1 MNPTSILSFLAF
13 EDDHDD
19 VETSHQLLD
28 SSNKDTHEIGHAERD
43 TQDRVDTQRPSN
55 ASSFS
60 EGNGNKSP
68 LEPATLIY
76 HESARSIVFRDH
88 IRRATNMSVN
98 RSASSSLAH
107 DSYANIKEI
116 SMQKQGRDES
126 LLSHLSEAVSTVQVS
141 SLDNKSTSE
150 KYQEQQGSAFKAA
163 ISANTIR
170 LQNEGCDNDDEEELS
185 QSSTHDLSSYL
196 GASNNAV
203 QGKSCSA
210 SATSSVDSRISSSRS
225 ICSDTKP
232 QIVIANY
239 TPKIE
244 PLPALNLE
252 PHNEFQELFLSNP
265 YVWNEGE
272 GPEEATRNE
281 DVWNTMTIAERE
293 VVDMLLYQ
301 KCVVKSVKNVD
312 WTYFLKKYKVNG
324 MAKRWL
330 HPSEFSSCTKIE
342 RVNKYREYPEGSDSM
357 LFNSF
362 VTSTSLLPAYGLKMR
377 CYGSTKEYTTGV
389 IHALPQSYPFDVD
402 EEKSSMRS
410 NVWAWPSGYSA
421 KTEYNISPYGKLI
434 NGREEALASIA
445 QLRAM
450 NHSYIYDNDYE
461 ISGRIVK
468 GGLNTLPYN
477 EVFVRVGGVGRL
489 ANGLNTNCVLHPYD
503 FHGVDRTFDDGCGTP
518 VALFTR
524 TNMFKD
530 LTALLRLRARMS
542 SILGKETML
551 KIPLLFICPEHGTR
565 VLTIGLQQKLLSIM
579 SNSLNPFQ
587 NPHIKHKT
595 QMNNISESHFQQK
608 LQELLDL
615 DDDDIRNVLTAE
627 ECARLAGGFGATD
640 ESVANLLMDVMLE
653 DFKAE
658 RKSGLSQK
666 RLQNIVNEGISAS
679 VRSNDFNTSRQLLI
693 LYTLV
698 ASRGREDTH
707 KKSLKGTVSPSSR
720 SHRKLL
726 RHVSSIT
733 SKNETN
739 PIVSERT
746 PSSYPPPPPL
756 DTDRL
761 RSATNSDGLLSV
773 LGAAEVLK
781 SIQTNAAKKRAMEA
795 AQSIEEWIEKSENS
809 VAYRLASWRDLTTA
823 QDDLKIATENHSNFM
838 AFVSNKAITN
848 RKKFAEQ
855 LRYAVDSTNFEGIE
869 FLKSIH
875 SIVSTMHSPCLRLE
889 LLQFILGLDNR
900 YSVAHVERSVEL
912 AATCLNIS
920 ATEDIFASD
929 NESEIHGSLED

>member
-1 MNPTSILSFLAF
+1 MSSNENPCNRLTTKSILSFLAF

-19 VETSHQLLD
+19 VESSQQLIGTS
-28 SSNKDTHEIGHAERD
+28 SSKEDKREKGQAERPQQD
-43 TQDRVDTQRPSN
+43 TSETKTPSN

-60 EGNGNKSP
+60 EGNGNKAP
-68 LEPATLIY
+68 LEPATLVY
-76 HESARSIVFRDH
+76 HESARSIVFRDN
-88 IRRATNMSVN
+88 IRRATNSN
-98 RSASSSLAH
+98 SGRSASFSSTH
-107 DSYANIKEI
+107 ESYPSTHE
-116 SMQKQGRDES
+116 SSVQKPGIDAS
-126 LLSHLSEAVSTVQVS
+126 LLSHDSEVASTAQAS
-141 SLDNKSTSE
+141 SVDNGMSAE
-150 KYQEQQGSAFKAA
+150 KDQEQQGS
-163 ISANTIR
+163 IR
-170 LQNEGCDNDDEEELS
+170 LQNDCCENDDDDDDEEEELT
-185 QSSTHDLSSYL
+185 QSSTHDLSSFF
-196 GASNNAV
+196 GTTNHAI

-210 SATSSVDSRISSSRS
+210 ASATSSMDGRISTNRS
-225 ICSDTKP
+225 TCSSDTKP
-232 QIVIANY
+232 QIVIANF

-252 PHNEFQELFLSNP
+252 PHNEFQELLLSNP
-265 YVWNEGE
+265 YIWKEGQ

-281 DVWNTMTIAERE
+281 EVWNTMTIAERE
-293 VVDMLLYQ
+293 VVDMLLHQ
-301 KCVVKSVKNVD
+301 KCVVKSVKNGD
-312 WTYFLKKYKVNG
+312 WTSFLKKYKVDG
-324 MAKRWL
+324 TAKRWL

-342 RVNKYREYPEGSDSM
+342 RINKYREYPEGSDSM
-357 LFNSF
+357 KFNSF

-389 IHALPQSYPFDVD
+389 IHALPQSFPLDVD
-402 EEKSSMRS
+402 EEESSKRC

-434 NGREEALASIA
+434 NGREQALVTLA

-450 NHSYIYDNDYE
+450 NHSYIYDEDYE

-468 GGLNTLPYN
+468 GGLKTIPYN
-477 EVFVRVGGVGRL
+477 EIFVRVGGVGRL
-489 ANGLNTNCVLHPYD
+489 ANGLNANCALRPYD
-503 FHGVDRTFDDGCGTP
+503 FHGVGRTFDDGCGTP

-542 SILGKETML
+542 SILGKETMS
-551 KIPLLFICPEHGTR
+551 KIPLLYICPEHGTR

-587 NPHIKHKT
+587 NPQIKHKT

-653 DFKAE
+653 DSKAE
-658 RKSGLSQK
+658 SKSGLSQQ

-707 KKSLKGTVSPSSR
+707 KKSLDGTPTPSSR

-726 RHVSSIT
+726 RNVSSM
-733 SKNETN
+733 SSNYETHYV
-739 PIVSERT
+739 VSERI

-781 SIQTNAAKKRAMEA
+781 SIQTGAAKNRAMEA
-795 AQSIEEWIEKSENS
+795 AQSIEE
-809 VAYRLASWRDLTTA
+809 
-823 QDDLKIATENHSNFM
+823 
-838 AFVSNKAITN
+838 
-848 RKKFAEQ
+848 
-855 LRYAVDSTNFEGIE
+855 
-869 FLKSIH
+869 
-875 SIVSTMHSPCLRLE
+875 
-889 LLQFILGLDNR
+889 
-900 YSVAHVERSVEL
+900 
-912 AATCLNIS
+912 
-920 ATEDIFASD
+920 
-929 NESEIHGSLED
+929 